1 MELREAFEAA
11 DTDKGGALEL
21 EEVRNILRI
30 YNGIVVYRSIWRC
43 YRQGYE
49 SETTKLTFHEN

>member
-21 EEVRNILRI
+21 EEVKILNTYFIFKINIL
-30 YNGIVVYRSIWRC
+30 IVYWSIRWC
-43 YRQGYE
+43 YWERNE
-49 SETTKLTFHEN
+49 S

>member
-21 EEVRNILRI
+21 EEVCYLYSRI
-30 YNGIVVYRSIWRC
+30 FSLLKHL
-43 YRQGYE
+43 E
-49 SETTKLTFHEN
+49 EL

>member
-21 EEVRNILRI
+21 EEVPNICLMCCSL
-30 YNGIVVYRSIWRC
+30 Y
-43 YRQGYE
+43 
-49 SETTKLTFHEN
+49 KLSAVLSAKV

>member
-21 EEVRNILRI
+21 EEVKIKFNQEL
-30 YNGIVVYRSIWRC
+30 VY
-43 YRQGYE
+43 
-49 SETTKLTFHEN
+49 

>member
-21 EEVRNILRI
+21 EEV
-30 YNGIVVYRSIWRC
+30 YR
-43 YRQGYE
+43 
-49 SETTKLTFHEN
+49 

>member
-21 EEVRNILRI
+21 EEVKFSRLVELYITDFSHL
-30 YNGIVVYRSIWRC
+30 VY
-43 YRQGYE
+43 
-49 SETTKLTFHEN
+49 

>member
-21 EEVRNILRI
+21 EEVKLNL
-30 YNGIVVYRSIWRC
+30 NNSNLVYRSIWRC
-43 YRQGYE
+43 DWEGHE
-49 SETTKLTFHEN
+49 SEAAQLIVHED

>member
-21 EEVRNILRI
+21 EEVKNI
-30 YNGIVVYRSIWRC
+30 NMNNENVVHRGIWRS
-43 YRQGYE
+43 YRQRNE
-49 SETTKLTFHEN
+49 SETTKSTLYEN

>member
-21 EEVRNILRI
+21 EEVNN
-30 YNGIVVYRSIWRC
+30 NGLTRSLLKHL
-43 YRQGYE
+43 E
-49 SETTKLTFHEN
+49 V